1 MTQLRKAVILG
12 FMTGIF
18 GLLVSLMPIGNNLEE
33 EIGLGLLFKLRG
45 KRQPPSEVIV
55 ISLDK
60 ESADNL
66 NLPGDQRKWPRT
78 LHAELVRKLIDEGA
92 GVIAFD
98 MFFDDRPLAEDDIL
112 FSRAIRGASN
122 VILLEYIKK
131 ETIPLKDL
139 SGQVTSEMTVEKKS
153 EPASLLAKEAV
164 DLAAFP
170 LPKFPLRV
178 NRFWT
183 FDSADSPTM
192 PASAFH
198 VFALQLHDE
207 LIELLK
213 MALDHPKI
221 ALAGKDQV
229 NISSLAEA
237 RRLIGLKKE
246 DIINGKKIHELSRG
260 LKEIFGKKTLISDIV
275 MEALKNPKE
284 SSPDP
289 QRIKILKALIKMY
302 KSSNSRYLNFY
313 GPPRTITTI
322 PYFQALQ
329 PDSQGAANPDGH
341 RGAEEHRPKKGF
353 DFKDKVIFI
362 GVSEISQH
370 EQRDGFYTIF
380 SDPNGLDLSGVE
392 ICATAFANLLE
403 DMPVEPLG
411 FSFHILAVLICGFA
425 IGVIC
430 LLFPPI
436 TAMLY
441 ILGVMIFY
449 TGVAYSQF
457 KMAGI
462 WFPLVI
468 PIIFQVPLAL
478 LGAAFWRHIEINKE
492 RKIIQMKSEFVS
504 QVSHDLRTPL
514 TVIKGYIDNLRDGI
528 IGDLTEKQ
536 KEYLSRISKN
546 TDRLSRLIN
555 DLLDTSRIES
565 GRIKLKLV
573 PLSLYNLITNVIE
586 DLRPVAAAKNL
597 EIIVNRPGGEG
608 WVKGDQEKL
617 EQVITNLLE
626 NAIKFTH
633 QGGHVTITLQKD
645 QRSFNVSIRDTGIGI
660 PPEEQ
665 TRIFDRFYRIEQD
678 SPAEAKG
685 TGLGLFIA
693 KTLVELHGGQICVTS
708 EVGKGSEFSF
718 TLPISL

>member
-1 MTQLRKAVILG
+1 MTQLRKAVMLG
-12 FMTGIF
+12 FLTGIF
-18 GLLVSLMPIGNNLEE
+18 GLLLSLMPFGNNLEE

-45 KRQPPSEVIV
+45 KREPPPEVIV

-66 NLPGDQRKWPRT
+66 NLPSDQRKWSRS
-78 LHAELVRKLIDEGA
+78 LHAELVQKLAKEGA
-92 GVIAFD
+92 SVIAFD

-112 FSRAIRGASN
+112 FARAIRDASN

-131 ETIPLKDL
+131 ETIPLKDR
-139 SGQVTSEMTVEKKS
+139 SDQVTNEMTVERKS

-164 DLAAFP
+164 DLATFP
-170 LPKFPLRV
+170 LPKYPLKV
-178 NRFWT
+178 SRFWA
-183 FDSADSPTM
+183 FDSGDFPTM

-198 VFALQLHDE
+198 VFALQVYDD
-207 LIELLK
+207 LIDLLK

-229 NISSLAEA
+229 NISSVAEA

-246 DIINGKKIHELSRG
+246 DIVTGKKIHELSRG
-260 LKEIFGKKTLISDIV
+260 LKEIFGKKTLISDII
-275 MEALKNPKE
+275 MEELKSTKE
-284 SSPDP
+284 SSPGP
-289 QRIKILKALIKMY
+289 QKIKILKTLIKMY
-302 KSSNSRYLNFY
+302 KGSNSRYLNFY

-329 PDSQGAANPDGH
+329 QDRQRAAIQNGL
-341 RGAEEHRPKKGF
+341 

-380 SDPNGLDLSGVE
+380 SDPNGFDLSGVE

-403 DMPVEPLG
+403 DIPVEPFG
-411 FSFHILAVLICGFA
+411 FSSHIITVLIWGFI
-425 IGVIC
+425 IGFVC
-430 LLFPPI
+430 LLFPPL
-436 TAMLY
+436 TATLY
-441 ILGVMIFY
+441 ILGLIILYSGM
-449 TGVAYSQF
+449 AYSQF
-457 KMAGI
+457 KIVGI

-468 PIIFQVPLAL
+468 PIIFQVPLAIL
-478 LGAAFWRHIEINKE
+478 VAGFWRYIDINKE
-492 RKIIQMKSEFVS
+492 QKIIQMKSEFVS

-514 TVIKGYIDNLRDGI
+514 TVIKGYIDNLEDGI
-528 IGDLTEKQ
+528 TGDLTEKQ

-546 TDRLSRLIN
+546 ADKLTRLIN

-565 GRIKLKLV
+565 GRVKLKIGN
-573 PLSLYNLITNVIE
+573 LSINDLITNVIE
-586 DLRPVAAAKNL
+586 DLMPISRAGNI
-597 EIIVNRPGGEG
+597 EIIVYAPGEEC
-608 WVKGDQEKL
+608 WVRGDREKL
-617 EQVITNLLE
+617 EQVTRNLLE

-633 QGGHVTITLQKD
+633 TGGRVTIMLQKD
-645 QRSFNVSIRDTGIGI
+645 QKFVKVSIRDTGIGI
-660 PPEEQ
+660 APVEQ
-665 TRIFDRFYRIEQD
+665 IRIFDRFYRIEQD
-678 SPAEAKG
+678 CPTGTKG

-693 KTLVELHGGQICVTS
+693 KTLVELHGGRILVTS

-718 TLPISL
+718 TLPIS